1 MLQGRG
7 FGAEKSWGKTMGE
20 KNEQN
25 LEESYVGVP
34 RLDVQTWTFTPV
46 GPSASPLSRA
56 LGEIPRTTVAIIP
69 FFIQRRPC
77 LTHSPAQITPSNRA
91 ADYCLPKSSPSLGLH
106 VSVFE

>member
-34 RLDVQTWTFTPV
+34 SLDVQTWTFTPV
-46 GPSASPLSRA
+46 GLPPFQGSGGDSEDHCSYYSLLYPEETMSYPLSCPDHA
-56 LGEIPRTTVAIIP
+56 FKQSG
-69 FFIQRRPC
+69 
-77 LTHSPAQITPSNRA
+77 
-91 ADYCLPKSSPSLGLH
+91 
-106 VSVFE
+106 